1 MKIIPKKDKIEEITL
16 KDFQSLIEQVD
27 KLEKDFNS
35 MKNVPKSLKTLAD
48 QHEKT
53 NSKMDSLKTNTKA
66 IQNLIEQV
74 SNLEQEMKYVKQE
87 ITSIKGDILFSQER
101 NEQTIRTQEE
111 IIMDMINKFNE
122 ELLQHKSSM
131 KEDIESLKSQ
141 QDVLKISYT
150 INEKKFMDKV
160 NSSISTIIKKQVE
173 GKENE
178 ILMKIWINEFKDI
191 INDFEKLKKLKPK
204 EFSVRLNE
212 ISDTIEIFK
221 QKIIS

>member
-1 MKIIPKKDKIEEITL
+1 
-16 KDFQSLIEQVD
+16 
-27 KLEKDFNS
+27 
-35 MKNVPKSLKTLAD
+35 MKNLPKSLHILTN
-48 QHEKT
+48 QYEKT
-53 NSKMDSLKTNTKA
+53 ASKMDSLKTNTKA
-66 IQNLIEQV
+66 IQNLTEQV
-74 SNLEQEMKYVKQE
+74 SNLELDMKFVKQE
-87 ITSIKGDILFSQER
+87 ITNIKSDILSSQER
-101 NEQTIRTQEE
+101 IEQTIRTQEE

-122 ELLQHKSSM
+122 GLLQHKSSM
-131 KEDIESLKSQ
+131 KEDIETLKTQ

-191 INDFEKLKKLKPK
+191 ISDFEKLKKLKPK
-204 EFSVRLNE
+204 EFSIRLNE
-212 ISDTIEIFK
+212 ISDTISIFK

>member
-1 MKIIPKKDKIEEITL
+1 M
-16 KDFQSLIEQVD
+16 Q
-27 KLEKDFNS
+27 N
-35 MKNVPKSLKTLAD
+35 LAD
-48 QHEKT
+48 QYEKT
-53 NSKMDSLKTNTKA
+53 ISKMDSLKSNTKA
-66 IQNLIEQV
+66 IQILIDQV
-74 SNLEQEMKYVKQE
+74 SNLELEMKSVKQE
-87 ITSIKGDILFSQER
+87 ITSIKNDIFSSQER

-131 KEDIESLKSQ
+131 KEDIENLKTQ

-150 INEKKFMDKV
+150 INEKSFMDKV
-160 NSSISTIIKKQVE
+160 NSSISTIINKQVE

-178 ILMKIWINEFKDI
+178 ILMKIWINEFKEI

-212 ISDTIEIFK
+212 ISDTIDIFK
-221 QKIIS
+221 QKIMS

>member
-1 MKIIPKKDKIEEITL
+1 
-16 KDFQSLIEQVD
+16 
-27 KLEKDFNS
+27 
-35 MKNVPKSLKTLAD
+35 MKNVPKALQNLAD
-48 QHEKT
+48 QYEKT
-53 NSKMDSLKTNTKA
+53 IPKIDSFKSNTKA
-66 IQNLIEQV
+66 IQNLIDQV
-74 SNLEQEMKYVKQE
+74 SNLEREMNFVKQE
-87 ITSIKGDILFSQER
+87 MTSIKNDILSSQER

-131 KEDIESLKSQ
+131 KEDIQNLKTQ

-150 INEKKFMDKV
+150 INEKTFMDKV

-178 ILMKIWINEFKDI
+178 ILMKIWISEFKDI
-191 INDFEKLKKLKPK
+191 ISDFEKLKKLKPK

-212 ISDTIEIFK
+212 ISDTIDIFK
-221 QKIIS
+221 QKIMS

>member
-1 MKIIPKKDKIEEITL
+1 
-16 KDFQSLIEQVD
+16 
-27 KLEKDFNS
+27 
-35 MKNVPKSLKTLAD
+35 MKNLPKSLHTLTD
-48 QHEKT
+48 QYEKT
-53 NSKMDSLKTNTKA
+53 ASKMDSLKSNTKA
-66 IQNLIEQV
+66 IQNLTEQV
-74 SNLEQEMKYVKQE
+74 SNLELDMKFVKQE
-87 ITSIKGDILFSQER
+87 ITSIKSDILSSQER
-101 NEQTIRTQEE
+101 IEQTIRTQEE

-122 ELLQHKSSM
+122 GLLQHKSSM
-131 KEDIESLKSQ
+131 KEDIEILKTQ

-191 INDFEKLKKLKPK
+191 IRDFEKLKKLKPK
-204 EFSVRLNE
+204 EFSVQLNE

-221 QKIIS
+221 QKILS